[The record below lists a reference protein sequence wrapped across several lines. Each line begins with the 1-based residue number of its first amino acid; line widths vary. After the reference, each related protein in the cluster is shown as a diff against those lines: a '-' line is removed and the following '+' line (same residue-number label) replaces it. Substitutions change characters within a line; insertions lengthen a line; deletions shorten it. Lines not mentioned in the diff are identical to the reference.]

1 MRDARAPQ
9 TQKIVSSLCA
19 LKLVRLPLSLAA
31 TLTAFTLITR
41 TAPCLRQLPSCVDVY
56 PRDTRSRRVLSRNP
70 FPRFVVKVIA
80 PSVEQGNA
88 LSVMLTVSQL
98 SKSSLLLEV
107 RFGASGIRRVVA
119 SNRSESRWSDL
130 DSALGRASLARAT
143 FGHGRPFPNA
153 LCTDNLQ
160 SSDRYR

>member
-1 MRDARAPQ
+1 MSPRYRLSPEDYRPEFGAGWRCVEVEKLRAR
-9 TQKIVSSLCA
+9 SCA
-19 LKLVRLPLSLAA
+19 RHR
-31 TLTAFTLITR
+31 TR
-41 TAPCLRQLPSCVDVY
+41 EHC
-56 PRDTRSRRVLSRNP
+56 
-70 FPRFVVKVIA
+70 
-80 PSVEQGNA
+80 A

-107 RFGASGIRRVVA
+107 RFGESGIRRVVV

-130 DSALGRASLARAT
+130 DWALGLASLARAT
-143 FGHGRPFPNA
+143 SGHGRPFPDA